1 MNGPPGSTTAIE
13 PHTLGLS
20 WPGEAE
26 VCVRFAPRI
35 RALVL
40 RHLKDRSLV
49 DDIVQEVLAAVV
61 VALRE
66 GRIESPL
73 HLGPYVLSAARRRVS
88 DAART
93 DYRRSALGPELEL
106 EASVEQRM
114 AGPDQRY
121 LEMEHLVRAM
131 APLSGRERQIMNE
144 TLACGRTADEIAVLV
159 GTTPAHIRVLRHR
172 ALAKMRAA
180 LDWKEGA

>member
-1 MNGPPGSTTAIE
+1 MNAPSGSAAALE
-13 PHTLGLS
+13 PDTLGLP

-26 VCVRFAPRI
+26 VCVSFAPRI
-35 RALVL
+35 RALAL
-40 RHLKDRSLV
+40 RHLKDRSLA

-66 GRIESPL
+66 RRIESPT
-73 HLGPYVLSAARRRVS
+73 HVAPYVLSAARRRVS

-93 DYRRSALGPELEL
+93 DYRRSAIGPQL
-106 EASVEQRM
+106 EASVEQRA

-144 TLACGRTADEIAVLV
+144 TLTCGRTADEIAALV
-159 GTTPAHIRVLRHR
+159 GTTPANIRVLRHR

-180 LDWKEGA
+180 LGWTEGA

>member
-1 MNGPPGSTTAIE
+1 MNAPSGSAAALE
-13 PHTLGLS
+13 PDTLERP

-26 VCVRFAPRI
+26 VCVSFAPRI
-35 RALVL
+35 RALAM
-40 RHLKDRSLV
+40 RHLKDRSLA

-66 GRIESPL
+66 RRIESPT
-73 HLGPYVLSAARRRVS
+73 HVGPYVLSAARRRVS

-93 DYRRSALGPELEL
+93 DYRRSALAPEL

-131 APLSGRERQIMNE
+131 APLSGRERQVMSE
-144 TLACGRTADEIAVLV
+144 TLTSGRTADEIAALV
-159 GTTPAHIRVLRHR
+159 GTTPANIRVLRHR

-180 LDWKEGA
+180 LYWKEGA

>member
-1 MNGPPGSTTAIE
+1 MNAPSSAAALE
-13 PHTLGLS
+13 PDTLGLP

-26 VCVRFAPRI
+26 VCVSFAPRI
-35 RALVL
+35 RALAL
-40 RHLKDRSLV
+40 RHLKDRSLA

-66 GRIESPL
+66 RRIESPT
-73 HLGPYVLSAARRRVS
+73 HVAPYVLSAARRRVS

-93 DYRRSALGPELEL
+93 DYRRSAIGPQL
-106 EASVEQRM
+106 EASVEQRA

-144 TLACGRTADEIAVLV
+144 TLTCGRTADEIAALV
-159 GTTPAHIRVLRHR
+159 GTTPANIRVLRHR

-180 LDWKEGA
+180 LGWTEGA